1 MKDITHKILSEVH
14 HLLSVASED
23 ELRGAANLPNNS
35 PHLRGAL
42 EALAAEK
49 ASAPRRGGAGGAET
63 PSSRRP
69 AVGSTQGG
77 KSNVSSL
84 ARDLAR
90 SFDKLGKGEIQEAC
104 RSVGLPLSMRP
115 KDARER
121 IIRRVANLLAG
132 MAEDERERVLAAMRT
147 RADTQ
152 TEGWVGVIRKG
163 Q

>member
-1 MKDITHKILSEVH
+1 M
-14 HLLSVASED
+14 
-23 ELRGAANLPNNS
+23 
-35 PHLRGAL
+35 
-42 EALAAEK
+42 
-49 ASAPRRGGAGGAET
+49 
-63 PSSRRP
+63 
-69 AVGSTQGG
+69 
-77 KSNVSSL
+77 
-84 ARDLAR
+84 
-90 SFDKLGKGEIQEAC
+90 
-104 RSVGLPLSMRP
+104 GLPLSMRP